1 MDIALIEPRNKKNYA
16 AGHAAYE
23 KADCQTA
30 IPKLKLAVDAKKDTT
45 SGYGADAKQ
54 EYDECVAYQAGV
66 DHQKANKPAA
76 ALLAYSN
83 FAHSYDKSPLI
94 KPAQERVK
102 ALVANSKPE
111 TLTSPELCDKMAQ
124 LSKQTLVPNSEANLP
139 PLYVA
144 CGDSYT
150 SAKSYDRASQMYD
163 TVLKDYSKHP
173 AAKQASAGLA
183 KVLFA
188 QSEAVPSGSLPP
200 PPNTGSSG
208 SELAIVEVQ
217 NSSPNG
223 IRIAFTGTESRVE
236 EIEPCKNCIKYTPQN
251 VPTFCSEQ
259 GITKTYTLKPGKY
272 KILVLSND
280 GSRVNPYKGNWD
292 LESGGFYPNCF
303 YIITRW

>member
-30 IPKLKLAVDAKKDTT
+30 IPKLKLVVDAKKDTT

-200 PPNTGSSG
+200 PPKHRKFW
-208 SELAIVEVQ
+208 Q
-217 NSSPNG
+217 
-223 IRIAFTGTESRVE
+223 
-236 EIEPCKNCIKYTPQN
+236 
-251 VPTFCSEQ
+251 
-259 GITKTYTLKPGKY
+259 
-272 KILVLSND
+272 
-280 GSRVNPYKGNWD
+280 
-292 LESGGFYPNCF
+292 
-303 YIITRW
+303 